1 MRSRLPAALVTLAA
15 LAASPAPAQ
24 PRPYGPPQGPPQGS
38 YLRHCTDVRMEG
50 QFLHAYC
57 RGSQGAGRSS
67 INVLSCST
75 DIGVDASG
83 GLTCIGPGGGAP
95 PAVRP
100 APPGYGYGARP
111 PSWSGREPQAWL
123 YPRRDWRGQPLR
135 VGGEARN
142 LRGLGLN
149 DRVRSIRLER
159 GSPPWLVCADAGY
172 RGRCVTIRASV
183 ADTRTLGMDNAISSL
198 RPAW

>member
-1 MRSRLPAALVTLAA
+1 MRVPLAA
-15 LAASPAPAQ
+15 LAAGLFMLTAAPADAQ
-24 PRPYGPPQGPPQGS
+24 RPYGPPPGS
-38 YLRHCTDVRMEG
+38 YQRHCTDVRMEG

-67 INVLSCST
+67 INVLSCSG
-75 DIGVDASG
+75 DIGVDPRG
-83 GLTCIGPGGGAP
+83 GLTCVGPGGGAP

-100 APPGYGYGARP
+100 APPGYGGGPGYGVRP
-111 PSWSGREPQAWL
+111 PGWQGREPQAWL
-123 YPRRDWRGQPLR
+123 YPRRDWRGQPLGVR
-135 VGGEARN
+135 GEARN
-142 LRGLGLN
+142 LGGLGLN

-159 GSPPWLVCADAGY
+159 GSPPWLVCTGAGY

-183 ADTRTLGMDNAISSL
+183 ADTRTLGMENAISSL